1 MPETVSPILIIA
13 LVTVLYSTLSMI
25 LLLSLFHLRTCVWFK
40 SVLCCAVIWTV
51 QWL

>member
-1 MPETVSPILIIA
+1 MPETVSILIIT
-13 LVTVLYSTLSMI
+13 LVPVLYSTLSMI
-25 LLLSLFHLRTCVWFK
+25 LLLSLFHLRTCVWFIK